1 MTKRHATLRPG
12 LLAALA
18 MLATPGVAILPVP
31 AMAVVDIA
39 VEALYWEP
47 TGQDVVL
54 GSEATAAPF
63 GNDILDFDSDV
74 GFGISVTAAPWRLRY
89 RDLSFEDDYNADHGL
104 GSNFVVALDHPNNS
118 YGPYQTV
125 NAVGNIDLWML
136 DADYLIPINVASPAT
151 SLTAFVGLRYAD
163 YETALRANY
172 DAGGQVVTRN
182 ADNSLFGVRVG
193 LEAEHNIT
201 DALSF
206 GAHGAISM
214 LMGDSSFAQT
224 ESLSGFQ
231 RNLNL
236 DATVP
241 VVEAGIALNY
251 KLSLAAYK
259 LKLWVGYDMIEF
271 NDVVIAQMFVD
282 NLNTAAQLQDGVS
295 AGFQGYTAGVMIS
308 F

>member
-12 LLAALA
+12 RLAAFA
-18 MLATPGVAILPVP
+18 MLATPGVAILPAP
-31 AMAVVDIA
+31 AMAVDVA
-39 VEALYWEP
+39 VEALYWQP

-54 GSEATAAPF
+54 GSEATVAPF

-74 GFGISVTAAPWRLRY
+74 GFGVSVTAAPWRLRY

-104 GSNFVVALDHPNNS
+104 GSNFIVALDHPNNS
-118 YGPYQTV
+118 YGAYQTV
-125 NAVGNIDLWML
+125 NAVGNIDLRML
-136 DADYLIPINVASPAT
+136 DGDLLIPINTAT
-151 SLTAFVGLRYAD
+151 ATHLTAFVGLRYVD

-172 DAGGQVVTRN
+172 DAGGQVVTRD

-193 LEAEHNIT
+193 LEAEHNFT

-231 RNLNL
+231 RNLSL

-241 VVEAGIALNY
+241 VMEAGIALNY

-259 LKLWVGYDMIEF
+259 LKLWVGYEMIEF

-282 NLNTAAQLQDGVS
+282 DVNAAAQIQDGVS